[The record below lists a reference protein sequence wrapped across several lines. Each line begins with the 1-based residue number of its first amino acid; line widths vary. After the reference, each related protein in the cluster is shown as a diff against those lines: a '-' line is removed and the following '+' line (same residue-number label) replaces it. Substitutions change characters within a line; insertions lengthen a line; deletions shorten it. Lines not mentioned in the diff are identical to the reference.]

1 MKRRDFLS
9 ATAAGALASTFPDL
23 ALAQAYPTKPIKF
36 IVGFG
41 PGGATDVVGRLM
53 AKKIGDALGQPVI
66 VENKAGASS
75 NIGAEAVFRAAPDG
89 YTFYVAAITSAINV
103 SLFPKLAFDFAKDFE
118 PVALFANVPNILVVH
133 PSVKANTVQELIEL
147 ARAEPGKLSYAS
159 SGSGTSIHL
168 SAELFKT
175 LTKTNMVHI
184 PYKGSAPAMIDMVG
198 GQVQVMFDNMPS
210 ALPHVKAGKLRA
222 LAVTSGARSP
232 SAPDVPTIIESGVAG
247 FDVVSWF
254 GLVAPKGTPKDI
266 IARVNAEAVKALASS
281 ELKERFLELGAVAGP
296 MSPDAFGDYIKSEI
310 TRWGEVV
317 KASGAKAE

>member
-36 IVGFG
+36 IIGFG
-41 PGGATDVVGRLM
+41 SGGATDVVGRLM

-133 PSVKANTVQELIEL
+133 PSVKANTVQELIAL

-266 IARVNAEAVKALASS
+266 IARVNAEAVKALASA
-281 ELKERFLELGAVAGP
+281 EIKERFLELGAVAGP